1 MRNALRT
8 IPRRNHSRTVVRNL
22 RNKLQILIILT
33 IFTNCNQKM
42 TEIDKVLNLSN
53 NADKIIAIGELI
65 DNKIG
70 NSNSLENLSDSE
82 KTFLYV
88 DILEREV
95 NNGGFSQF
103 FYNSSG
109 QYAHEIHDA
118 YQKIGANKAAD
129 IINRAIKLFPTLPVP
144 KNWETR
150 QDIVLEIDSDAKL
163 WNELDNE
170 FYKYEDNISDLMI
183 KFVEQNKAD
192 FE

>member
-1 MRNALRT
+1 
-8 IPRRNHSRTVVRNL
+8 
-22 RNKLQILIILT
+22 
-33 IFTNCNQKM
+33 M